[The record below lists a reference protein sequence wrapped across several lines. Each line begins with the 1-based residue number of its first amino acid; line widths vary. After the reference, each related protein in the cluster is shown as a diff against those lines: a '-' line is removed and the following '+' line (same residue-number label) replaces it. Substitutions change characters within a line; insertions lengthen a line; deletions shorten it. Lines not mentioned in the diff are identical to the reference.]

1 MRVKSIGLTVSDSN
15 LGVAKNNTPLKTQ
28 SNKYA
33 KFDNFSP
40 NLCQSLKLNSL
51 NYAKT
56 VKFTGSLLGA
66 FQELNTAMVTCKTKD
81 LKGESVGSR
90 ASVNK
95 LLHDYQ
101 NDFSQPNDAIK
112 TTIQTGTKKIDGREV
127 PIKARTQ
134 VKLLDKDDKNERQTL
149 LFEMAVREPSKDASN
164 FDKSKDL
171 KQKISISLT
180 PINYKGN
187 GISEQAYVLNTK
199 GNLMAVVEDGNDVL
213 LTNAGKIT
221 KKDKSQGNL
230 SVSATEAKNIFVPFT
245 TSPQTV
251 KERTP
256 MPSIGEGSEIV
267 IGMEDGRFENEIK
280 DSIKTFVNK
289 VKNGEIVLNQF
300 HAMPNAKDTQLVML
314 AGGFG
319 SRAEYT
325 NASSS
330 AIFHDKEGGTQS
342 TKGVFRTA
350 TGLTPMETTFI
361 TLHNAGLLDCSK
373 DALEIGKNIKFYLN
387 KTGNKGNGGYSVG
400 LQKTMARPD
409 RKSVML
415 FPNDAMSRMT
425 KAVIEANRIM
435 SEGNAAVVMIAK
447 EVPAKDCINN
457 FGIMKLGSNNE
468 ILEFAE
474 KPPVIPEGYEK
485 DGKCLTNTFQFA
497 VSNEVFE
504 VLDLVEPFFS
514 KTDKSKE
521 TRDWSKQYIPIIK
534 TLTQENDYDKIRKQL
549 AFVFGP
555 NSTPIDDETIKKA
568 KDILKNQK
576 LIAVPTDEPW
586 ADCGT
591 LNQLYHTTMQIASGD
606 FPLEDFERAHLLS
619 CIDTKT
625 GLVAS
630 SPEQKE
636 KISQKYEI
644 EGQVMVVPQ
653 AKTINLE
660 DIKDIP
666 VTVNEAI

>member
-1 MRVKSIGLTVSDSN
+1 MRVNGINAVLFKDSQRGLT
-15 LGVAKNNTPLKTQ
+15 NNSLNNSHK
-28 SNKYA
+28 
-33 KFDNFSP
+33 P
-40 NLCQSLKLNSL
+40 NLAEFDRYSKISCEALKLNSL

-81 LKGESVGSR
+81 SKGESVGSR

-101 NDFSQPNDAIK
+101 NEFSQPNDAIK
-112 TTIQTGTKKIDGREV
+112 TTIQTGTKKIDGKEV

-134 VKLLDKDDKNERQTL
+134 VKLLEKDDENERQTL
-149 LFEMAVREPSKDASN
+149 LFEMAVREPSKNASN

-171 KQKISISLT
+171 KQKVSISLT
-180 PINYKGN
+180 PINYKGK
-187 GISEQAYVLNTK
+187 GISEQTYVLNTK

-221 KKDKSQGNL
+221 KKDSTQGNL
-230 SVSATEAKNIFVPFT
+230 DVSATEAKNVFVPFT

-256 MPSIGEGSEIV
+256 MPSIGEGTEIV

-280 DSIKTFVNK
+280 DSIKTFVEK
-289 VKNGEIVLNQF
+289 VQNGEIVLDQF
-300 HAMPNAKDTQLVML
+300 HAMPSAKDTQLVML

-400 LQKTMARPD
+400 LQKTMARPN

-425 KAVIEANRIM
+425 KAVIQANRIM

-457 FGIMKLGSNNE
+457 FGIMKLGPNNE

-474 KPPVIPEGYEK
+474 KPPTIPEGYEK

-534 TLTQENDYDKIRKQL
+534 ALTQENDYNKIKEEL
-549 AFVFGP
+549 APVFGP

-625 GLVAS
+625 GLITS
-630 SPEQKE
+630 SPEQKKRINE
-636 KISQKYEI
+636 KYNI